1 MACLEM
7 TAEVTTV
14 EESERA
20 ADTREWA
27 LVDRKMVA
35 TMLRAFPLRIE

>member
-7 TAEVTTV
+7 TTEVATV
-14 EESERA
+14 EESEGA
-20 ADTREWA
+20 VDTWEWA
-27 LVDRKMVA
+27 LINRKMVA